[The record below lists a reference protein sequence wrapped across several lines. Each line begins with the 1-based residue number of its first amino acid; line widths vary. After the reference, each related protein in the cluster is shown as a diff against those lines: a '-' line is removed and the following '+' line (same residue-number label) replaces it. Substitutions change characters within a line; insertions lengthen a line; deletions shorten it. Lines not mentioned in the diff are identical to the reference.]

1 MLDSERKRSAGY
13 AFLEFKESQTAK
25 MFVEQVAKNMGTISS
40 NPFVVEFALQD
51 SRKLKKLKNKNWFYL
66 NPLHITLASVLLSV
80 QSMSETVE
88 PEEIQITGTLLN
100 ITVFEDKIMKN
111 FLLISNKLRRL
122 ETVFDM
128 EQKQKA
134 LEKELKF
141 LTMKV

>member
-1 MLDSERKRSAGY
+1 
-13 AFLEFKESQTAK
+13 
-25 MFVEQVAKNMGTISS
+25 
-40 NPFVVEFALQD
+40 
-51 SRKLKKLKNKNWFYL
+51 
-66 NPLHITLASVLLSV
+66 
-80 QSMSETVE
+80 MSETVE
-88 PEEIQITGTLLN
+88 QEEIQITGTLLN